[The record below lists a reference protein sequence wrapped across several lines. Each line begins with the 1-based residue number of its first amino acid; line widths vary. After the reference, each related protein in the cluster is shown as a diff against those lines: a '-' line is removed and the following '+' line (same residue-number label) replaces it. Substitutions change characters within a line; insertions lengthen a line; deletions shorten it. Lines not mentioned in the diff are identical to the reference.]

1 MNSQFNSTGEF
12 GINRYG
18 PASGPQ
24 HIASA
29 PQQGGDGEMEQRD
42 MKEQNGIEGGQRQK
56 RRSHRNRSHR
66 NRSHRNKSRRNKSQ
80 CGGKRS
86 AKRSEKRRNSD
97 KRRSAKRSDK
107 RQRGGK

>member
-29 PQQGGDGEMEQRD
+29 APQQGGDGEMEQRD
-42 MKEQNGIEGGQRQK
+42 KEQGSIMGGQRQK
-56 RRSHRNRSHR
+56 RRSERNKSE
-66 NRSHRNKSRRNKSQ
+66 RNKSRRNKSLS
-80 CGGKRS
+80 GGKRS
-86 AKRSEKRRNSD
+86 AKRSEKRRNGE
-97 KRRSAKRSDK
+97 KRRNSEKRRNGEK

>member
-1 MNSQFNSTGEF
+1 MTNQFNSTGEF

-29 PQQGGDGEMEQRD
+29 PTQQGGKR
-42 MKEQNGIEGGQRQK
+42 NSQRQN
-56 RRSHRNRSHR
+56 RRSL
-66 NRSHRNKSRRNKSQ
+66 RNKSQ
-80 CGGKRS
+80 RGGKRS
-86 AKRSEKRRNSD
+86 DKRRRNEKRR
-97 KRRSAKRSDK
+97 RSNK

>member
-29 PQQGGDGEMEQRD
+29 PQQGGDGVIGQGEMEQRQKD
-42 MKEQNGIEGGQRQK
+42 QEGIMGGQRQN
-56 RRSHRNRSHR
+56 RRSHRNRSHRNRSHR
-66 NRSHRNKSRRNKSQ
+66 NRSHRNKSQR
-80 CGGKRS
+80 GGNR
-86 AKRSEKRRNSD
+86 SD
-97 KRRSAKRSDK
+97 KRRRSD
-107 RQRGGK
+107 RTQRGGK